1 MSEQPSSAGDRQQP
15 ARMDAATV
23 RPRVPRWVKTLGIV
37 VAVLLLLGVI
47 VMFASGG
54 QHGPSR
60 HRQASVG
67 SPWTAVGGVSLVIV
81 MR

>member
-1 MSEQPSSAGDRQQP
+1 
-15 ARMDAATV
+15 MDAANV

-47 VMFASGG
+47 VLLVSGG

-60 HRQASVG
+60 HRQASVR
-67 SPWTAVGGVSLVIV
+67 SPWTAAAGVSLVIG